1 MIKPEYQTIYLKLAN
16 PPASLYTA
24 LCKQVEIS
32 KTPKGSLPPELYHEK
47 TGRVFAMK
55 EGGYMALSIYYYYLK
70 HLGYS
75 QAQCMDEA
83 GMTKTMIERTE
94 TSLINMIKGDP
105 LSRFQ
110 TKIRL
115 IRNYM
120 LLEQLKI
127 PYELIMNDD

>member
-1 MIKPEYQTIYLKLAN
+1 MG
-16 PPASLYTA
+16 LY
-24 LCKQVEIS
+24 
-32 KTPKGSLPPELYHEK
+32 
-47 TGRVFAMK
+47 
-55 EGGYMALSIYYYYLK
+55 IYYYYLK
-70 HLGYS
+70 HLGYNQS
-75 QAQCMDEA
+75 QCMDEA

-94 TSLINMIKGDP
+94 TSLLNMIKGDP

>member
-1 MIKPEYQTIYLKLAN
+1 
-16 PPASLYTA
+16 
-24 LCKQVEIS
+24 
-32 KTPKGSLPPELYHEK
+32 
-47 TGRVFAMK
+47 
-55 EGGYMALSIYYYYLK
+55 
-70 HLGYS
+70 
-75 QAQCMDEA
+75 MDEA

-94 TSLINMIKGDP
+94 TSLLNMIKGDP

>member
-1 MIKPEYQTIYLKLAN
+1 MIKPEYQTLYLKLPN

-32 KTPKGSLPPELYHEK
+32 KTSKGSLPTELYHEK
-47 TGRVFAMK
+47 TGRVFAMR
-55 EGGYMALSIYYYYLK
+55 EGGYMGLSIYYYYLK
-70 HLGYS
+70 QLSYNQS
-75 QAQCMDEA
+75 QCMDEA

-94 TSLINMIKGDP
+94 TSLLNMIKGDP

>member
-1 MIKPEYQTIYLKLAN
+1 MIKPEYQTIYLRLAN
-16 PPASLYTA
+16 PAASLYTA
-24 LCKQVEIS
+24 LCKQVAIS
-32 KTPKGSLPPELYHEK
+32 KTPKGLLLPELYHEK

-55 EGGYMALSIYYYYLK
+55 EGGYMGLYIYYYYLK

-75 QAQCMDEA
+75 VSQCMDEA
-83 GMTKTMIERTE
+83 GMTKTMIEKAE